1 MKKLIVIFIFC
12 FITGIATVHA
22 AYQRKQKKPNFFMPS
37 NALQNSTEKNIQKQK
52 NLWQKTKPAK
62 LAPQLTKSTN
72 NVKPEISEQTPDEDN
87 STKIKTNKAPMP
99 EKQTTAPQQPLET
112 NELNHSKNATLS
124 QNTTKAQPQAKKI
137 SNTDNPLPQN
147 IDDAFAQS
155 FSEYQK
161 DLQDIANGQQINNH
175 RLLKMINKFQDKEI
189 SFTIKD

>member
-37 NALQNSTEKNIQKQK
+37 NAIQNSTEKNIQKQK
-52 NLWQKTKPAK
+52 NLWHKTKPAK
-62 LAPQLTKSTN
+62 LAPQLIKSTN

-99 EKQTTAPQQPLET
+99 EKQTTAPQPAQEI
-112 NELNHSKNATLS
+112 NELNQSKNTTLS
-124 QNTTKAQPQAKKI
+124 PNTTKAQPQAKKI

-161 DLQDIANGQQINNH
+161 DLQDIANGQHIDTP
-175 RLLKMINKFQDKEI
+175 RLLKMINEFQDEER
-189 SFTIKD
+189 SFTVRE

>member
-1 MKKLIVIFIFC
+1 M
-12 FITGIATVHA
+12 
-22 AYQRKQKKPNFFMPS
+22 
-37 NALQNSTEKNIQKQK
+37 
-52 NLWQKTKPAK
+52 
-62 LAPQLTKSTN
+62 
-72 NVKPEISEQTPDEDN
+72 
-87 STKIKTNKAPMP
+87 MP

>member
-62 LAPQLTKSTN
+62 LAPQLVKSTN

-87 STKIKTNKAPMP
+87 STKTNKAPMP

>member
-87 STKIKTNKAPMP
+87 STKIKTNEAPMP

-161 DLQDIANGQQINNH
+161 DLQDIANGH
-175 RLLKMINKFQDKEI
+175 RLSSLCFNLFWL
-189 SFTIKD
+189 FLYG

>member
-37 NALQNSTEKNIQKQK
+37 NAIQNSTEKNIQKQK
-52 NLWQKTKPAK
+52 NLWHKTKPEK
-62 LAPQLTKSTN
+62 LAPQLIKPTN

-99 EKQTTAPQQPLET
+99 EKQATAPQQPLET
-112 NELNHSKNATLS
+112 NELNQSKNATLS
-124 QNTTKAQPQAKKI
+124 PNTTKAQPQAKKI
-137 SNTDNPLPQN
+137 SNTDNSLPQN

-161 DLQDIANGQQINNH
+161 DLQDIANGQQIDNP
-175 RLLKMINKFQDKEI
+175 RLLKMINEFQDEER
-189 SFTIKD
+189 SFTVRE

>member
-1 MKKLIVIFIFC
+1 
-12 FITGIATVHA
+12 
-22 AYQRKQKKPNFFMPS
+22 MPS

-62 LAPQLTKSTN
+62 LAPQLVKSTN

-87 STKIKTNKAPMP
+87 STKTNKAPMP